1 MRRATTELYSSTLG
15 RAKQRRRFV
24 QIVATVD
31 RHARLMYSHIELRS
45 LSTNLRRA
53 ERPCGGCWGCSP
65 QRCEL
70 DAASSRTL
78 GSPTAMWSSCGST
91 KSRPCST
98 ACARHRACGRKIRR
112 CPTYSPLLTK
122 WRKQLLYNTSSKSVF
137 ASPTPQAIT
146 YMPAARPL
154 RAI

>member
-1 MRRATTELYSSTLG
+1 MQYKLPCNFSQQFLKLT
-15 RAKQRRRFV
+15 AKQRRRFV

-31 RHARLMYSHIELRS
+31 RHAHLMYSHIELRS

-65 QRCEL
+65 QRCVL

-78 GSPTAMWSSCGST
+78 GSPTAMWFSCGST
-91 KSRPCST
+91 KSRTCST

-112 CPTYSPLLTK
+112 CPTYFSYITTPNKRVTGNNPIPLLS
-122 WRKQLLYNTSSKSVF
+122 LLRSRL
-137 ASPTPQAIT
+137 SPSNNNWSCDKV
-146 YMPAARPL
+146 
-154 RAI
+154 